1 MDATPEGTYPAPP
14 RSWWSRNWKWAV
26 PTGCLAL
33 ILGCCGVGALA
44 TGLGLLEGVVKPG
57 LSVSGPAVQT
67 AKGDPRVQALL
78 GTPVEASLPTNVQ
91 RHSSNGA
98 SRTRLVVPLRGPQGQ
113 GLLHVDARE
122 QDGATVYDTLEVVV
136 EGAEPIDLR
145 ERVQPGAPPPPAAPA
160 APEAPQPPEPR

>member
-57 LSVSGPAVQT
+57 LSVYTPAVKAATGDARVQELLGAPVT
-67 AKGDPRVQALL
+67 AKPPRNSQL
-78 GTPVEASLPTNVQ
+78 
-91 RHSSNGA
+91 HSSNGE
-98 SRTRLVVPLRGPQGQ
+98 SRAQLEVPLQGARAQ
-113 GLLHVDARE
+113 GTLHVEARRQGE
-122 QDGATVYDTLEVVV
+122 TWTYDTLEVETEDGQTV
-136 EGAEPIDLR
+136 DLR
-145 ERVQPGAPPPPAAPA
+145 EGVQQPGAPPPPAP
-160 APEAPQPPEPR
+160 PEPPRPPEPR